1 MMHHGYI
8 VHHAKDVLKP
18 LHVIDEISDTG
29 IERPEKIGGIS
40 ELLAF
45 DSESVHLLRVLSID
59 MASQCQ
65 YFTLLFIQQLA

>member
-29 IERPEKIGGIS
+29 IKRLEKIGGIS

-45 DSESVHLLRVLSID
+45 DSEPVHLLRVVSIY
-59 MASQCQ
+59 MASQSQ